1 MKTIKFTDQEL
12 DSMIEMYT
20 AEMEEAQL
28 YIAHIREVLKKLGAT
43 PVKTEIP
50 EKEKTGKKRGPKPAV
65 KKAEKKQ
72 LVPKPAVK
80 RKADMKLAATVESVV
95 ASLQAKE
102 PVKEVKKAAV
112 KKIAA
117 KKKKPAKVIAPKTD
131 TP

>member
-43 PVKTEIP
+43 PVKAEIP
-50 EKEKTGKKRGPKPAV
+50 EKGKTGKKRGPKPA
-65 KKAEKKQ
+65 
-72 LVPKPAVK
+72 
-80 RKADMKLAATVESVV
+80 TVESAS

-102 PVKEVKKAAV
+102 PVKEVKKSAE

-117 KKKKPAKVIAPKTD
+117 KKKKPAKVSAPKKDKPATKKA
-131 TP
+131 PKVKAPAESAPL